1 MIGGPDSPSAGPD
14 VAVPTVSAVVPARSL
29 WFDVVTFVWPVLLFA
44 GSVYWSHSRE
54 ADVVRAAATMPP
66 RIMVIDEL
74 ALITKVVREENIQ
87 DVAVLRTRM
96 TDLMKPYTDK
106 GYVVI
111 SELSVVAAPD
121 GLVLPNE
128 DLGALYE
135 RGSK

>member
-1 MIGGPDSPSAGPD
+1 M
-14 VAVPTVSAVVPARSL
+14 SAVVPARSL